1 MHALATGWKLAL
13 IYKWS
18 AGSPLF
24 VGADLVRALNGTPGQ
39 RAQQIL
45 PNGYLNR
52 NAGPMEV
59 YFNPD
64 AYAIPALGTYANQG
78 RNNLQGPGTFDFDT
92 ALSRTF
98 NVREMQKLEFRAEAY
113 NLTNS
118 FRPGNPGT
126 EISSATFGQ
135 IRTSRPPRIMQFAL
149 KYTF

>member
-1 MHALATGWKLAL
+1 
-13 IYKWS
+13 
-18 AGSPLF
+18 
-24 VGADLVRALNGTPGQ
+24 
-39 RAQQIL
+39 
-45 PNGYLNR
+45 
-52 NAGPMEV
+52 MEV
-59 YFNPD
+59 YLNPD
-64 AYAIPALGTYANQG
+64 AYAIPTLGTYANQG

-98 NVREMQKLEFRAEAY
+98 NIREMQKLEFRAEAY

-118 FRPGNPGT
+118 FRAGNPGT